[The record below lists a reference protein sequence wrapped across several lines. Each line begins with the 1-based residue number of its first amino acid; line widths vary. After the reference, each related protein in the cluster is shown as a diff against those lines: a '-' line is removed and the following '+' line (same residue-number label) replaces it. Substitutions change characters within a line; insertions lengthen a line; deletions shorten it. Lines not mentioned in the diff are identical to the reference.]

1 MSRTKGA
8 KNKKKGAKKFIPVG
22 TKGTG
27 KSVSLAQI
35 KKGDKK
41 SVAEANRIAGLGA
54 KGASAINGLAESVKP
69 KAALA
74 KVAANKSKLV
84 NPLLKPLKAKGNA
97 SQLAKKVKPAKKK
110 SLIQG
115 AVLPMSNRSNS
126 PSTLEQLVDSV
137 SRVPL
142 DTPVVKSLLEQI
154 HFPLDSSV
162 TENET
167 KPEFELKP
175 PVPEQ
180 KEEAAPLDKVA
191 HKYPEISRPYILK
204 IKNNSMTKIEDFR
217 VNNIK
222 QALQQGKEYDD
233 RVTVIYGLH
242 GYSYQ
247 AFLSHFVTHPTKFG
261 RIRYEAFH
269 GYQKYQQQQL
279 MSCPLYVLES
289 DPNGDTKRKAEIM
302 QVALNQFITT
312 AVEKAVNFDFTDL
325 SWDLRLDLLPE
336 VEVSIYL
343 YPAII
348 ANLWKGEEEELG
360 RPDIG
365 GVRPMQLIDDREN
378 IRLKKIIESLQS
390 QLANERKLN
399 APVSDAAF
407 AKDDKK

>member
-54 KGASAINGLAESVKP
+54 KGASAINGLAKSVNP
-69 KAALA
+69 KKATA
-74 KVAANKSKLV
+74 KVAVKVLV
-84 NPLLKPLKAKGNA
+84 KKKA
-97 SQLAKKVKPAKKK
+97 AKKPDKNKG
-110 SLIQG
+110 LIN
-115 AVLPMSNRSNS
+115 VPSLPMSDKSGGS
-126 PSTLEQLVDSV
+126 STLEQVIEAA
-137 SRVPL
+137 SRIPT
-142 DTPVVKSLLEQI
+142 DTPAGDSLLEQI

-217 VNNIK
+217 INNIK

-233 RVTVIYGLH
+233 RVTVTYGLH

-269 GYQKYQQQQL
+269 GYEKYQQQQL
-279 MSCPLYVLES
+279 MSCPLYVLEA

-336 VEVSIYL
+336 VEVTIHL

-348 ANLWKGEEEELG
+348 ANLWKGEQEELG

-365 GVRPMQLIDDREN
+365 GLVNKIIVEDSKEN
-378 IRLKKIIESLQS
+378 ARLKKVIESLEA
-390 QLANERKLN
+390 QLANANKSET
-399 APVSDAAF
+399 PVSDAAF
-407 AKDDKK
+407 AKDEKK